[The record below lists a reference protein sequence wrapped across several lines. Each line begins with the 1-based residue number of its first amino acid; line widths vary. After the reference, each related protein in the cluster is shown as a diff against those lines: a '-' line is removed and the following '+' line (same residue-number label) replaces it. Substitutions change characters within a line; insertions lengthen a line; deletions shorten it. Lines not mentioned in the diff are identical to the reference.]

1 MGPHQARV
9 CAVIC
14 YSFPL
19 SGPQLPPL
27 YTKGTGLE
35 FLGAPRKPIGLTS
48 PIKKQP
54 DSCLPATCFI
64 LSLHFPFETKRGSPT
79 ALQEIAGRRE
89 RGQGSKQPCCGM
101 LKGRLCKPPFL
112 IRSCHPA
119 KIGLNLCDVHSWGEP
134 PLLWPLAL
142 LLPGSPSI

>member
-1 MGPHQARV
+1 MGPHQAQV

-19 SGPQLPPL
+19 SGPQLPLL

-35 FLGAPRKPIGLTS
+35 FLGAPRKPLGLTS

-64 LSLHFPFETKRGSPT
+64 LSLHFPFETKGGSPT
-79 ALQEIAGRRE
+79 ALQEIAGR
-89 RGQGSKQPCCGM
+89 
-101 LKGRLCKPPFL
+101 
-112 IRSCHPA
+112 
-119 KIGLNLCDVHSWGEP
+119 WGGGKANNPVEC
-134 PLLWPLAL
+134 
-142 LLPGSPSI
+142 